1 MDQLC
6 IRRTVSGLVKA
17 GPLHHAG
24 AWRCT
29 RSFPD
34 TSAQRMFRLALIL
47 FGGDALI
54 RRWKFFLLVGL
65 LVLVAGF
72 SVLFDLT
79 DGVADIASW
88 TLGGI
93 LLVLGLV
100 ELIVGAT
107 HARMHRQL
115 QMLRGVAMLVGACL
129 VLDFPW
135 DNSIT
140 SGVLF
145 GAAFLFNGLL
155 RIGGGL
161 LIRYPNWRTSC
172 VLGAGYLVMALLLF
186 TSWPLPDAMN
196 VSFCLGLAL
205 LAGGGVL
212 VRGALR
218 LKRLPAGTRLAAI
231 ELYQHNRSPVQPPLA
246 ALPATAPPAV
256 EASHLEPLVVHV
268 WTAVGSFEDRIRLP
282 LIERYV
288 VALSR
293 KGRAFSGHTALE
305 CGPDLYISHHPRDRL
320 SIGAHNVVQEARAT
334 PENNWPGHWGHS
346 YSDEAASARPSTLQI
361 RFRVYNPSYLQ
372 AFWSSYRED
381 KTYNFTHRNCSTV
394 VVQAIDAAVEGVFAD
409 KPFWPTLLRMLLH
422 PDMWLAGSVRV
433 CAESLAWSPGL
444 VLDYVSAVR
453 TITYPGH
460 NPRHSFRQRLARRW
474 RARRE
479 RSR

>member
-1 MDQLC
+1 
-6 IRRTVSGLVKA
+6 
-17 GPLHHAG
+17 
-24 AWRCT
+24 
-29 RSFPD
+29 
-34 TSAQRMFRLALIL
+34 MFRLALIL

-54 RRWKFFLLVGL
+54 RRWKFFLVMGL
-65 LVLVAGF
+65 LVLAVGF
-72 SVLFDLT
+72 SVLFDLV
-79 DGVADIASW
+79 DGVADIATW
-88 TLGGI
+88 ALGTI

-107 HARMHRQL
+107 HARMRRQL
-115 QMLRGVAMLVGACL
+115 QMLRGVTMLVGACL

-135 DNSIT
+135 DNAIT

-161 LIRYPNWRTSC
+161 LIRYSSWRTSC
-172 VLGAGYLVMALLLF
+172 FLGAGYLVMALLLF

-231 ELYQHNRSPVQPPLA
+231 ELYQPARSG
-246 ALPATAPPAV
+246 ALQAVPASPAIALPAV
-256 EASHLEPLVVHV
+256 EASPLEPLVVHV
-268 WTAVGSFEDRIRLP
+268 WTAVGSVEDRIRLP

-334 PENNWPGHWGHS
+334 PENNRPGHWGHS
-346 YSDEAASARPSTLQI
+346 YSDEAATSRPSTLQI
-361 RFRVYNPSYLQ
+361 RFRVYNPLYLQ
-372 AFWSSYRED
+372 AFWASYRED

-394 VVQAIDAAVEGVFAD
+394 VVQAIDAAMEGVFAH

-433 CAESLAWSPGL
+433 RAEALAWSPGL

-453 TITYPGH
+453 SMTY
-460 NPRHSFRQRLARRW
+460 PRHSFRQRMVRRW
-474 RARRE
+474 RARQR
-479 RSR
+479 RTRQDG

>member
-1 MDQLC
+1 ML
-6 IRRTVSGLVKA
+6 
-17 GPLHHAG
+17 
-24 AWRCT
+24 
-29 RSFPD
+29 
-34 TSAQRMFRLALIL
+34 RLALIL

-54 RRWKFFLLVGL
+54 RRWKFFLSMGL

-72 SVLFDLT
+72 CVLFDLV
-79 DGVADIASW
+79 DGVADIATW
-88 TLGGI
+88 TLGTI

-100 ELIVGAT
+100 ELVVGAT
-107 HARMHRQL
+107 HARMRRQL
-115 QMLRGVAMLVGACL
+115 QMLRGVAMLAGACL

-140 SGVLF
+140 AGVLF
-145 GAAFLFNGLL
+145 GSAFLFNGML

-161 LIRYPNWRTSC
+161 LIRYSSWRTSC
-172 VLGAGYLVMALLLF
+172 FLGAGYLVMALLLF

-205 LAGGGVL
+205 LAGGCVL
-212 VRGALR
+212 VRAAWR
-218 LKRLPAGTRLAAI
+218 LKRLPPGTRLAAI
-231 ELYQHNRSPVQPPLA
+231 ELYQQTSSRPPLDLS
-246 ALPATAPPAV
+246 ALPAIAPSAV
-256 EASHLEPLVVHV
+256 AASHLEPLVVHV
-268 WTAVGSFEDRIRLP
+268 WTAVGSVDDRIRLP

-334 PENNWPGHWGHS
+334 PENNRPGHWGLS
-346 YSDEAASARPSTLQI
+346 YSDEAATSRPSTLQI
-361 RFRVYNPSYLQ
+361 RFRVYNPFYLQ
-372 AFWSSYRED
+372 AFWSSYRKD

-394 VVQAIDAAVEGVFAD
+394 VVQAIDAAMEGVFAD

-433 CAESLAWSPGL
+433 RAEALAWSPGL

-453 TITYPGH
+453 SMTYPRH
-460 NPRHSFRQRLARRW
+460 NFRQRLARRW
-474 RARRE
+474 RARKRPT
-479 RSR
+479 S

>member
-1 MDQLC
+1 
-6 IRRTVSGLVKA
+6 
-17 GPLHHAG
+17 
-24 AWRCT
+24 
-29 RSFPD
+29 
-34 TSAQRMFRLALIL
+34 MFRLALIL

-54 RRWKFFLLVGL
+54 RRWRSFLVMGL
-65 LVLVAGF
+65 LVLATGF
-72 SVLFDLT
+72 GVLFDLV
-79 DGVADIASW
+79 DGVADVASW
-88 TLGGI
+88 ALGTI

-100 ELIVGAT
+100 ELLVSSS
-107 HARMHRQL
+107 HARVRRQL
-115 QMLRGVAMLVGACL
+115 ERLRGLAMLAGACL

-135 DNSIT
+135 DNSIA

-145 GAAFLFNGLL
+145 GAVFLFNGLL

-161 LIRYPNWRTSC
+161 LIRYPNWQVSC
-172 VLGAGYLVMALLLF
+172 SLGVGYLVMALLLF

-196 VSFCLGLAL
+196 VSFSLGLAL

-218 LKRLPAGTRLAAI
+218 LRRLPAGTRLAAI
-231 ELYQHNRSPVQPPLA
+231 DLYQRNRPVLPQ
-246 ALPATAPPAV
+246 ALTTSQTVAPPALAPPAL
-256 EASHLEPLVVHV
+256 EASQLEPLVVHV
-268 WTAVGSFEDRIRLP
+268 WTAVGSVEDRIRLP

-334 PENNWPGHWGHS
+334 PENNRPGHWGLS
-346 YSDEAASARPSTLQI
+346 YCDEAATSRPSTLQI
-361 RFRVYNPSYLQ
+361 RFRVYNPLYLQ
-372 AFWSSYRED
+372 AFWRSYRED
-381 KTYNFTHRNCSTV
+381 DTYNFTHRNCSTV

-409 KPFWPTLLRMLLH
+409 KPFWPTFLRMLLH

-433 CAESLAWSPGL
+433 RAEALAWSPGL

-453 TITYPGH
+453 SITYPRH
-460 NPRHSFRQRLARRW
+460 NFRQRLVRRW
-474 RARRE
+474 RARQR
-479 RSR
+479 RTRQDG

>member
-1 MDQLC
+1 
-6 IRRTVSGLVKA
+6 
-17 GPLHHAG
+17 
-24 AWRCT
+24 
-29 RSFPD
+29 
-34 TSAQRMFRLALIL
+34 MFRLALIL

-54 RRWKFFLLVGL
+54 RRWKFFLVTGL

-72 SVLFDLT
+72 SVLFDLV
-79 DGVADIASW
+79 DGVANIANW
-88 TLGGI
+88 ALGTI

-100 ELIVGAT
+100 ELVGGST
-107 HARMHRQL
+107 HARMRRQL
-115 QMLRGVAMLVGACL
+115 QMLRGLAMLVGACL
-129 VLDFPW
+129 VLDVPW

-145 GAAFLFNGLL
+145 GAAFLLNGLM

-161 LIRYPNWRTSC
+161 LIRHPSWRMSC
-172 VLGAGYLVMALLLF
+172 FLGAGYLVMALLLF

-218 LKRLPAGTRLAAI
+218 LRQLPAGTRLAAI
-231 ELYQHNRSPVQPPLA
+231 ALYQHNRRVLPQALSASPAVA
-246 ALPATAPPAV
+246 SPAV
-256 EASHLEPLVVHV
+256 ETTHLEPLVVHV
-268 WTAVGSFEDRIRLP
+268 WTAVGSVEDRIRLP
-282 LIERYV
+282 LIERYI

-334 PENNWPGHWGHS
+334 PENNRPGHWGHS
-346 YSDEAASARPSTLQI
+346 YSDEAATSRPSTLQI
-361 RFRVYNPSYLQ
+361 RFRVYNPLYLQ
-372 AFWSSYRED
+372 AFWRSYRED
-381 KTYNFTHRNCSTV
+381 QTYNFTHRNCSTV

-409 KPFWPTLLRMLLH
+409 KPFWPTFLRMLLH

-433 CAESLAWSPGL
+433 RAESLAWSPGL

-453 TITYPGH
+453 SMTYPRH
-460 NPRHSFRQRLARRW
+460 NFKQRLARRW
-474 RARRE
+474 RARQR
-479 RSR
+479 RTRQGR

>member
-1 MDQLC
+1 
-6 IRRTVSGLVKA
+6 
-17 GPLHHAG
+17 
-24 AWRCT
+24 
-29 RSFPD
+29 
-34 TSAQRMFRLALIL
+34 MFRLALIL

-54 RRWKFFLLVGL
+54 RRWKFFLVIGL
-65 LVLVAGF
+65 LVVAAGL
-72 SVLFDLT
+72 SVLFDLV

-88 TLGGI
+88 ALGTI

-100 ELIVGAT
+100 ELVVGST
-107 HARMHRQL
+107 HARMRRQL
-115 QMLRGVAMLVGACL
+115 QMLRGLAMLVGACL

-135 DNSIT
+135 NNSIT

-145 GAAFLFNGLL
+145 GAAFLLNGLL

-161 LIRYPNWRTSC
+161 LIRHPSWRMSC
-172 VLGAGYLVMALLLF
+172 FLGAGYLVMALLLF

-218 LKRLPAGTRLAAI
+218 LRRLPAGTRLAAI
-231 ELYQHNRSPVQPPLA
+231 ALYQRNGWASPQ
-246 ALPATAPPAV
+246 ALSASPAIAPPAV
-256 EASHLEPLVVHV
+256 EAPHLEPLVVHV
-268 WTAVGSFEDRIRLP
+268 WTAVGSVEDRIRLP
-282 LIERYV
+282 LIERYI

-334 PENNWPGHWGHS
+334 PENNRPGHWGHS
-346 YSDEAASARPSTLQI
+346 YTDEAATSRPSTLQI
-361 RFRVYNPSYLQ
+361 RFRAYNPVYLQ
-372 AFWSSYRED
+372 AFWCSYRED

-409 KPFWPTLLRMLLH
+409 KPFWPTFLRMLLH

-433 CAESLAWSPGL
+433 RAESLAWSPGL

-453 TITYPGH
+453 SITYPRH
-460 NPRHSFRQRLARRW
+460 NFRQRLLRRW
-474 RARRE
+474 RVRQR
-479 RSR
+479 RSRPGS

>member
-1 MDQLC
+1 
-6 IRRTVSGLVKA
+6 
-17 GPLHHAG
+17 
-24 AWRCT
+24 
-29 RSFPD
+29 
-34 TSAQRMFRLALIL
+34 MFRLALIL

-54 RRWKFFLLVGL
+54 RRWKFFLVIGL
-65 LVLVAGF
+65 LVLAVGL
-72 SVLFDLT
+72 SVLFDLV
-79 DGVADIASW
+79 DGVADIATW
-88 TLGGI
+88 ALGTI
-93 LLVLGLV
+93 LLVLGLG
-100 ELIVGAT
+100 ELVVGAT
-107 HARMHRQL
+107 HARMRRRL
-115 QMLRGVAMLVGACL
+115 QMLRGLAMLVGACL

-145 GAAFLFNGLL
+145 GAAFLFNGLM

-161 LIRYPNWRTSC
+161 LIRYANWRTSC
-172 VLGAGYLVMALLLF
+172 FLGAGYLVMALLLF

-205 LAGGGVL
+205 LAGGSVL

-231 ELYQHNRSPVQPPLA
+231 ELYQHTGSSPLQVLSTS
-246 ALPATAPPAV
+246 PAIAPPAV
-256 EASHLEPLVVHV
+256 EALHLEPLVVHV
-268 WTAVGSFEDRIRLP
+268 WTAVGSVEDRIRLP
-282 LIERYV
+282 VIERYV

-305 CGPDLYISHHPRDRL
+305 CGPHLYISHHPRDRL

-334 PENNWPGHWGHS
+334 PENNRPGHWGLS
-346 YSDEAASARPSTLQI
+346 YSDEAATSRPSTLQI
-361 RFRVYNPSYLQ
+361 RFRVYNPFYLQ
-372 AFWSSYRED
+372 AFWSSYRKD

-394 VVQAIDAAVEGVFAD
+394 VVQAIDAAMEGVFAD

-433 CAESLAWSPGL
+433 RAEALAWSPGL

-453 TITYPGH
+453 SMTYPRH
-460 NPRHSFRQRLARRW
+460 NFRQRLARRW
-474 RARRE
+474 RARKRPT
-479 RSR
+479 S